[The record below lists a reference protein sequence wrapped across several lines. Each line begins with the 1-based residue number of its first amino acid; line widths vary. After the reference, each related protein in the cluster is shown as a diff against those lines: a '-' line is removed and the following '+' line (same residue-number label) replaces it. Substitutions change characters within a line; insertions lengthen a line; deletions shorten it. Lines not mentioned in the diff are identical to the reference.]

1 MHKGI
6 WIHTEQLTQ
15 YLSEK
20 IKQISIKKKPLNLK
34 MNKDTKPTSRIF
46 IGKLGAATKADLFK
60 VCSQHGNI
68 LDFLM
73 KEQYAFVEYANEI
86 EAQTAIKEMDG
97 MFFNGQRIIAEFA
110 KPKGNIIFIRR
121 IFAI

>member
-1 MHKGI
+1 
-6 WIHTEQLTQ
+6 
-15 YLSEK
+15 
-20 IKQISIKKKPLNLK
+20 

-73 KEQYAFVEYANEI
+73 KEQYAFVVRPYINI
-86 EAQTAIKEMDG
+86 LYIFNRNMQTK
-97 MFFNGQRIIAEFA
+97 Q
-110 KPKGNIIFIRR
+110 KPKQQ
-121 IFAI
+121 